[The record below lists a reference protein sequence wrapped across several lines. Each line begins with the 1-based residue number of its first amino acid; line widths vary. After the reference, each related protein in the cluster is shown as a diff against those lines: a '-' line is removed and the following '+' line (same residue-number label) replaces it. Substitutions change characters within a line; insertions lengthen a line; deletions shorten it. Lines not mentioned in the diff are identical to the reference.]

1 MKASRPSGR
10 SRIGRIGMMLLTLVM
25 AGAYLW
31 AYRLH
36 PSHPHIHGDKGWWNW
51 FDQNWYF
58 SAATA
63 WSDLDLDPARHL
75 YLPGYALLAAPLIRL
90 MSVHAFVVPN
100 LLCLLI
106 SLWLFSAL
114 ASRLL
119 PRTLPCP
126 DLIGGLV
133 FAATTLG
140 SPSMR
145 EVWVVPWSTTGSI
158 PFVYGAL
165 LAAVCFIEHRDRPR
179 LVFWVGFA
187 GGCIAGF
194 RPADAIPV
202 LLASGGGIALALI
215 PGRPDLR
222 AAFQSILWGGLGLG
236 CAIVVTG
243 IPYLAIYGFHA
254 SHYVAASGVIGF
266 EWRFLPL
273 HWVLL
278 GLDPRPLVDDGSGLV
293 EAFFWLPLGLVA
305 CLVHVVAPPR
315 PAGRLIHLTVATAA
329 CLHIAV
335 YLCYRD
341 LYPEGFFRYWNYH
354 YYKWVMPV
362 MALYAL
368 ILVHDLACEPR
379 RAVTGTLALAG
390 LAILLPWR
398 AELDRIMPLPHRTSS
413 DPVHVLDFT
422 SGLHSVRD
430 VILIAAAGDWNAIY
444 GGPSSL
450 SIDGRTYADRAD
462 YKLLPAPGGFLL
474 VPLRPLADGQARL
487 TVGPDLRLDPTATPL
502 HARQT
507 LVIGLPC
514 WLPGHAERCETPL
527 LLPPPVL
534 PASGTIR
541 FLGAESMFL
550 GNGWSGHEPA
560 GRWTDSQTAIVRAR
574 LAQPRPGPLQLR
586 LTASAYVPPGSAPLV
601 VHLQV
606 DAHDVGAWTFTTGD
620 TTMREVTIPAA
631 IVDVSPAIDIR
642 LSIDN
647 PRSPATYAAGSSDHR
662 QLGLFVRNL
671 ALVPQPP

>member
-1 MKASRPSGR
+1 
-10 SRIGRIGMMLLTLVM
+10 MMLLTLVM

-36 PSHPHIHGDKGWWNW
+36 PSHPHVHGDKGWWNW
-51 FDQNWYF
+51 FDQSWYF
-58 SAATA
+58 SSATA
-63 WSDLDLDPARHL
+63 WSTLDLDPARHL

-90 MSVHAFVVPN
+90 MSVHAFVVPD

-114 ASRLL
+114 AGHLL

-126 DLIGGLV
+126 ELIGGIV

-165 LAAVCFIEHRDRPR
+165 LAAVCFIERRDHPR

-194 RPADAIPV
+194 RPVDAIPV
-202 LLASGGGIALALI
+202 LLASGDGIALALI
-215 PGRPDLR
+215 LGRSDLR
-222 AAFQSILWGGLGLG
+222 LGIRSILWGAFGLS
-236 CAIVVTG
+236 CAMLVTG
-243 IPYLAIYGFHA
+243 IPYLAIYGLHA

-293 EAFFWLPLGLVA
+293 EAFFWLPLGLAA
-305 CLVHVVAPPR
+305 CLVHVVAPPTST
-315 PAGRLIHLTVATAA
+315 GRLIHLTVATAA

-368 ILVHDLACEPR
+368 ILVHDLVRGPR
-379 RAVTGTLALAG
+379 RVVTAMLTLAG

-398 AELDRIMPLPHRTSS
+398 AELGQVTPLAHGTSP
-413 DPVHVLDFT
+413 DPAHVLDFT

-430 VILIAAAGDWNAIY
+430 VVLIAAAGDWNAIY
-444 GGPSSL
+444 GGTSSL

-474 VPLRPLADGQARL
+474 VPLRPLVEGQARL

-502 HARQT
+502 HARQE

-514 WLPGHAERCETPL
+514 WLPGQAERCETPL

-550 GNGWSGHEPA
+550 GEGWSGQEPA
-560 GRWTDSQTAIVRAR
+560 GRWTDSEIAILRAR
-574 LAQPRPGPLQLR
+574 LAQRQPGPLQLR

-601 VHLQV
+601 VHLKV
-606 DAHDVGAWTFTTGD
+606 DAHDVASWIFTTGE
-620 TTMREVTIPAA
+620 TTTRDATIPAA
-631 IVDVSPAIDIR
+631 IADASPAIDIR

-647 PRSPATYAAGSSDHR
+647 PRSPAVYAAGSSDQR
-662 QLGLFVRNL
+662 RLGLFVRTL
-671 ALVPQPP
+671 ALLPQPR